1 MTFEYLVMK
10 EKVMEQA
17 GKLDTDR
24 YKNSGEEKN
33 YKRDP

>member
-1 MTFEYLVMK
+1 MK

-17 GKLDTDR
+17 GKLDTDW

-33 YKRDP
+33 NKRDP